1 MSIDDESVTTLE
13 DLRGDLAQRYK
24 RTPTG
29 GSSIDSAIAEADMAA
44 LDRDGYVIWENLLS
58 AEECAHIR
66 QTVRPWLGHT
76 GRNSFEGRRTQR
88 IYSVLSRT
96 RACDRLVDH
105 PRVLAALDRLLMPNY
120 LLSALQAINIQP
132 GEAAQLAHHDDGF
145 YPIPRPRAPLAAATI
160 WAIDDFTADNGATVL
175 YPGSHR
181 WGKRR
186 PDSDDE
192 ALPVVMPAGSCVFF
206 VGTLWHGGVPTTPPT
221 SGWPSPLNTVS
232 RGCGRWRP
240 IRCRCRA
247 TSRARSPTTSAAC
260 SATAS
265 TRRSSATSM
274 ACIRCGCWD
283 LVPTH
288 RCRAASPPRTIRLC
302 KNGPICRDHSTS

>member
-13 DLRGDLAQRYK
+13 DLRGDLAHRYK

-181 WGKRR
+181 WGRRR
-186 PDSDDE
+186 PGSGDE

-206 VGTLWHGGVPTTPPT
+206 VGTLWHGGGANNTAHERLAITAQYCEPWLRPMEAYTLSV
-221 SGWPSPLNTVS
+221 SRDIARTVS
-232 RGCGRWRP
+232 DD
-240 IRCRCRA
+240 IRRMLGY
-247 TSRARSPTTSAAC
+247 S
-260 SATAS
+260 
-265 TRRSSATSM
+265 
-274 ACIRCGCWD
+274 I
-283 LVPTH
+283 H
-288 RCRAASPPRTIRLC
+288 PPFVGNVDGLHPLRLLGF
-302 KNGPICRDHSTS
+302 GPEA